1 MSLKRFAICIALA
14 TVTAGHATPKL
25 PAPASV
31 VATHDVLRNGIHV
44 GVVREQFESE
54 DGRYRIVSE
63 STAVG
68 IFALI
73 QPRPAVV
80 TSTGRVTAS
89 GLQPERF
96 DGTRG
101 ARDARRVSA
110 EFDWRNQTLALAH
123 DGKSERIELP
133 PGTQDRLSIMYQF
146 MFFEYGERRELE
158 FAMTNGRKLDRYR
171 YTVTHGVEIETPL
184 GRMPTLHLVKQRQAG
199 DSETEIWLAPQ
210 HRYFP
215 VRMVIVEDDGVRYEQ
230 FITHLELQP

>member
-1 MSLKRFAICIALA
+1 MKQFAICVAL
-14 TVTAGHATPKL
+14 VTAAAGHAAPKL
-25 PAPASV
+25 PVPASV

-44 GVVREQFESE
+44 GVVSEQFESE
-54 DGRYRIVSE
+54 EGRYRIVSE
-63 STAVG
+63 SAAVG
-68 IFALI
+68 FFALI
-73 QPRPAVV
+73 QPRPAVL
-80 TSTGRVTAS
+80 TSTGRVTAT

-110 EFDWRNQTLALAH
+110 EFEWRTQTLALTY
-123 DGKSERIELP
+123 DGKSERVELL

-146 MFFEYGERRELE
+146 MFFDYAERRDLE
-158 FAMTNGRKLDRYR
+158 FPMTNGRKLDRYR

-210 HRYFP
+210 HRYLP
-215 VRMVIVEDDGVRYEQ
+215 VRMVIVEEDGVRYEQ
-230 FITHLELQP
+230 LITQLELRP

>member
-1 MSLKRFAICIALA
+1 MSVKHFAICVALA
-14 TVTAGHATPKL
+14 TATAGHAAPKL

-31 VATHDVLRNGIHV
+31 VATHDVLRNGMHV
-44 GVVREQFESE
+44 GVVREQFQSE
-54 DGRYRIVSE
+54 EGRYRILSE

-68 IFALI
+68 LFALV

-80 TSTGRVTAS
+80 TSTGRIIAN

-96 DGTRG
+96 DGARS

-110 EFDWRNQTLALAH
+110 EFDWRNHTLALAY

-146 MFFEYGERRELE
+146 MFFDYGERRELE

-184 GRMPTLHLVKQRQAG
+184 GRMTTLHLVKQRQAG